1 MEATMKRTILLA
13 LFAAAPAFAIELQID
28 PNHSQATFSVKHM
41 MVTTVRGDFG
51 KVTGTV
57 DYQPNDP
64 TRSRADIKIDAS
76 SIDTRNE
83 KRDGH
88 LKSADFF
95 DVAKCPEITFKSNK
109 IEKSGGEHQFKVT
122 GDLTM
127 HCVTKPVTLTV
138 EGPNGPIKH
147 PSGANIYAASVTGKV
162 NRKDF
167 GLNWNKAL
175 ESGGV
180 MVSDDVNMSIDLEM
194 TESKPAAAKAAQA
207 ETTTSTKK

>member
-1 MEATMKRTILLA
+1 MKRTILLA
-13 LFAAAPAFAIELQID
+13 LLAATPALAIELQID

-57 DYQPNDP
+57 DYQANDP

-76 SIDTRNE
+76 SVDTRNE
-83 KRDGH
+83 KRDAD
-88 LKSADFF
+88 LKSDHFF
-95 DVAKCPEITFKSNK
+95 DVQKCPEITFKLNK
-109 IEKSGGEHQFKVT
+109 IEKAGGERQFKVT

-127 HCVTKPVTLTV
+127 HCVTKPVTLDV
-138 EGPNGPIKH
+138 DGPNGPIKH

-167 GLNWNKAL
+167 GLNWNKTL

-207 ETTTSTKK
+207 ETTSSTKK

>member
-1 MEATMKRTILLA
+1 MKRTILLA
-13 LFAAAPAFAIELQID
+13 LLAATPALAIELQID

-57 DYQPNDP
+57 DYQANDP

-76 SIDTRNE
+76 SVDTRNE
-83 KRDGH
+83 KRDAD
-88 LKSADFF
+88 LKSDHFF
-95 DVAKCPEITFKSNK
+95 DVQKCPEITFKSNK
-109 IEKSGGEHQFKVT
+109 IEKAGGERQFKVT

-127 HCVTKPVTLTV
+127 HCVTKPVTLDV
-138 EGPNGPIKH
+138 DGPNGPIKH

-167 GLNWNKAL
+167 GLNWNKTL

-207 ETTTSTKK
+207 ETTSSTKK

>member
-1 MEATMKRTILLA
+1 MILLA
-13 LFAAAPAFAIELQID
+13 VLTAVPAYAVTLQID
-28 PNHSQATFSVKHM
+28 PAHSQATFSVKHM
-41 MVTTVRGDFG
+41 MVSTVRGDFG

-64 TRSRADIKIDAS
+64 ARAHADIKIDAS

-95 DVAKCPEITFKSNK
+95 DVAKCPDITFKSNK
-109 IEKSGGEHQFKVT
+109 IEKAGGEHQYKVT

-138 EGPNGPIKH
+138 DGPNGPIKH
-147 PSGANIYAASVTGKV
+147 PAGTNVYAATAAGKV

-180 MVSDDVNMSIDLEM
+180 MVSDEVNMSIDLEM
-194 TESKPAAAKAAQA
+194 TESKPEAQKEAQA
-207 ETTTSTKK
+207 ETNKKK

>member
-1 MEATMKRTILLA
+1 MKRMILLA
-13 LFAAAPAFAIELQID
+13 LFTAMPALAIELQID

-51 KVTGTV
+51 KVNGTI

-64 TRSRADIKIDAS
+64 TRSRADLKIDAT

-83 KRDGH
+83 KRDTH

-109 IEKSGGEHQFKVT
+109 IEKAGGEHQFKVT

-147 PSGANIYAASVTGKV
+147 PSGSNIWAAQATGKV
-162 NRKDF
+162 SRKDF

-194 TESKPAAAKAAQA
+194 AESKPAAQKAAQA
-207 ETTTSTKK
+207 ESEKQK

>member
-1 MEATMKRTILLA
+1 MKKSILLA
-13 LFAAAPAFAIELQID
+13 LLAATPALAVELQID

-57 DYQPNDP
+57 DFQPNDP
-64 TRSRADIKIDAS
+64 TRSQANVKIDAT

-88 LKSADFF
+88 LKSPDFF
-95 DVAKCPEITFKSNK
+95 DVQKCPEITFKSTK
-109 IEKSGGEHQFKVT
+109 VEKGSGEHQFKVT

-138 EGPNGPIKH
+138 DGPNGPIKH
-147 PSGANIYAASVTGKV
+147 PSGANIYAANATGKI

-180 MVSDDVNMSIDLEM
+180 MVSDEVNMNIDLEM
-194 TESKPAAAKAAQA
+194 AESKPQAAKAAQA
-207 ETTTSTKK
+207 ETTSSTKK

>member
-1 MEATMKRTILLA
+1 MKRTILLA
-13 LFAAAPAFAIELQID
+13 LLAATPALAIELQID

-51 KVTGTV
+51 KVTGNI

-83 KRDGH
+83 KRDTH

-95 DVAKCPEITFKSNK
+95 DVAKCPDITFKSNK
-109 IEKSGGEHQFKVT
+109 IEKAGGEHQFKVT

-127 HCVTKPVTLTV
+127 HCVTKPVTLNV
-138 EGPNGPIKH
+138 DGVNGPVKH
-147 PSGANIYAASVTGKV
+147 PSGANIYAVAATGKI

-167 GLNWNKAL
+167 GLTWNKAL

-180 MVSDDVNMSIDLEM
+180 MVGDEVNMSIDLEM
-194 TESKPAAAKAAQA
+194 TESKAAAQKAAQA
-207 ETTTSTKK
+207 ESTSSTKK

>member
-1 MEATMKRTILLA
+1 MKRMFLLA
-13 LFAAAPAFAIELQID
+13 FFAAAPTLAVELQID

-57 DYQPNDP
+57 NYEPKDP
-64 TRSRADIKIDAS
+64 SRSHADIKIDAT

-83 KRDGH
+83 KRDAH
-88 LKSADFF
+88 LKSAEFF
-95 DVAKCPEITFKSNK
+95 DVQKCPDITFKSNK
-109 IEKSGGEHQFKVT
+109 IEKGSGEHQFKVT

-127 HCVTKPVTLTV
+127 HCVTRPVTLTV
-138 EGPNGPIKH
+138 DGPNGPIKH
-147 PSGANIYAASVTGKV
+147 PSGANVYAASVTGKI

-180 MVSDDVNMSIDLEM
+180 MVSDEVNLSTDLEM
-194 TESKPAAAKAAQA
+194 TESKPAAAKEAQA
-207 ETTTSTKK
+207 ETKSSTKK

>member
-1 MEATMKRTILLA
+1 MKRTILLA
-13 LFAAAPAFAIELQID
+13 LLAATPALAIELQID

-51 KVTGTV
+51 KVTGNI

-83 KRDGH
+83 KRDTH

-109 IEKSGGEHQFKVT
+109 IEKAGGEHKFKVT

-127 HCVTKPVTLTV
+127 HCVTKPVTLEV

-147 PSGANIYAASVTGKV
+147 PSGANVYAASVTGKV

-167 GLNWNKAL
+167 GLNWNKTL

-180 MVSDDVNMSIDLEM
+180 MVSDDVNMSIDMEM

-207 ETTTSTKK
+207 ESTSSTKK

>member
-1 MEATMKRTILLA
+1 MKKTILLA
-13 LFAAAPAFAIELQID
+13 LLATTPALAIELQVD

-51 KVTGTV
+51 KVTGTI

-64 TRSRADIKIDAS
+64 TRSKGDIKIDAT

-88 LKSADFF
+88 LKSAEFF
-95 DVAKCPEITFKSNK
+95 DVAKCPEITFKSTK
-109 IEKSGGEHQFKVT
+109 IEKSGDHKAKVT

-127 HCVTKPVTLTV
+127 HCVTKPVTLDV
-138 EGPNGPIKH
+138 DGPNGPIKH
-147 PSGANIYAASVTGKV
+147 PSGVNIYAASVTGKV

-207 ETTTSTKK
+207 ETTSSTKK